1 MLKESEKN
9 FDVARI
15 KKIREELNKSKERFS
30 KSKIREIRRNRYEIE
45 NKKNL
50 PPQKIKE
57 IERDIFELQESLYQL
72 KNYYGYDDIEYKGI
86 RAAGN
91 LFGLSIH
98 EDYYNQ

>member
-1 MLKESEKN
+1 MKQK
-9 FDVARI
+9 I
-15 KKIREELNKSKERFS
+15 KKIF
-30 KSKIREIRRNRYEIE
+30 
-45 NKKNL
+45 

-72 KNYYGYDDIEYKGI
+72 KKYYGYDDIEYKGI